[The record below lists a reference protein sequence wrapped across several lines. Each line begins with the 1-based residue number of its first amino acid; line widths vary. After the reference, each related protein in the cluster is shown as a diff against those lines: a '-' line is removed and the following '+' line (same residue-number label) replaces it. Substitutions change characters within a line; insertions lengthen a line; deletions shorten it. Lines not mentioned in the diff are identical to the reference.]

1 MINNTYLYSFFI
13 LFALGSLFYFFLNF
27 RSGKSEINNKIL
39 LKNLLEGLEMELPD
53 ELKALDNSSTD
64 PQKFSQLVLGC
75 NLMSKFNFDDTE
87 TSGIWWSTNVSI
99 RDLCVELKADTSC
112 GDSEIAELLRSIAKS
127 IEVNGL

>member
-13 LFALGSLFYFFLNF
+13 LFGLGSLFYFFLNF

-64 PQKFSQLVLGC
+64 AQKFS
-75 NLMSKFNFDDTE
+75 
-87 TSGIWWSTNVSI
+87 
-99 RDLCVELKADTSC
+99 
-112 GDSEIAELLRSIAKS
+112 
-127 IEVNGL
+127 